1 MGVDAGAQG
10 SSNDKLRLCV
20 HYNLLQ
26 QQGAQELTK
35 SVTSLT
41 YWASASTR
49 FSKRFSSLKLYVS
62 RLV

>member
-10 SSNDKLRLCV
+10 SSSDKLRLCV
-20 HYNLLQ
+20 RYYNLLQ

-49 FSKRFSSLKLYVS
+49 FSSLKLYVS
-62 RLV
+62 RIV

>member
-10 SSNDKLRLCV
+10 SSSDKLRLCV
-20 HYNLLQ
+20 HYYNLLQ

-49 FSKRFSSLKLYVS
+49 FSSLKLYVS